1 MNYAYLLTIEP
12 SEEAIYKVV
21 SETNLTVMYNTE
33 ENAYYLALCG
43 GGMDLSQDIALAYFY
58 AQRWIPY
65 SLIKNPTLKDGVF
78 PISINKQ
85 EGIHPHP
92 QRMGI
97 SSTRILME
105 VCKQPELSVGGS
117 KWLMLAR
124 EVRRQLRH
132 YELTAKELRKEWLN
146 SIKSYKRKSQKEQ

>member
-1 MNYAYLLTIEP
+1 
-12 SEEAIYKVV
+12 
-21 SETNLTVMYNTE
+21 MYNTE

-65 SLIKNPTLKDGVF
+65 SL
-78 PISINKQ
+78 
-85 EGIHPHP
+85 
-92 QRMGI
+92 
-97 SSTRILME
+97 LME